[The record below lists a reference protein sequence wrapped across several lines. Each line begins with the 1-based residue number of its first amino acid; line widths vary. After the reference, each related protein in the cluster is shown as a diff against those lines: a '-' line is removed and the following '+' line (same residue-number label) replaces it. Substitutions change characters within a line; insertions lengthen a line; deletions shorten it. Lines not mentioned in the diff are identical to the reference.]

1 MTDDFKRDAL
11 LIHFT
16 DKLYWLEVWIEDNP
30 PPTPTPSNQRWNW
43 ESGCY
48 MWPAGIFLNYFFKAF
63 WWRFDK
69 GCTSCVALCY
79 RQSSVMDHW
88 ALCCS
93 GAHIVHFCRAPAS
106 CLSFHQLCYS
116 LPAARLRKM
125 RRGHASW
132 GKKSTRKQVFEMTVA
147 QSLWQHPWLAHLN
160 WM

>member
-1 MTDDFKRDAL
+1 MVSFFSPGGSQYRMFRNSVPNYAFYIQLRHDWRFQKGCIIDPLHRQVI
-11 LIHFT
+11 LIGGL
-16 DKLYWLEVWIEDNP
+16 DRGQP

-106 CLSFHQLCYS
+106 CLSFHQLCFS

-125 RRGHASW
+125 RQGHAS
-132 GKKSTRKQVFEMTVA
+132 
-147 QSLWQHPWLAHLN
+147 
-160 WM
+160 